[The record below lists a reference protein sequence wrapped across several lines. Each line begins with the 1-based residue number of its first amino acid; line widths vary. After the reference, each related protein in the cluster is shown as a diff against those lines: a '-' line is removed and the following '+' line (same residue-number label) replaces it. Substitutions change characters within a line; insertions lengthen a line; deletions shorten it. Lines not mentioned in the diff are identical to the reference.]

1 MGVKFGLSSI
11 FWSRA
16 QVKSLFSSFLELLL
30 ALKVILPKKNSN
42 ANLALNLHS
51 IFLLLLS
58 YFGIESNSITLENLN
73 ANTDFLEFP
82 KEGRTWAQ
90 LEIMVWISSWAQ
102 VRFFSC
108 LNLNETKKTKKM
120 KEKKKVKSLTFE
132 VKLYFWMIF
141 KT

>member
-90 LEIMVWISSWAQ
+90 LEIMV
-102 VRFFSC
+102 
-108 LNLNETKKTKKM
+108 
-120 KEKKKVKSLTFE
+120 
-132 VKLYFWMIF
+132 
-141 KT
+141 